1 MSRTIDQLAHDIVD
15 TYYARAGDGRLLVG
29 IAGPPGCGKSTIAN
43 PLTQRINSIL
53 RSRLGSSQAEEPIC
67 AVCVSLDGWHYTL
80 AELDAM
86 EDPVYAHR
94 WRGAAFTFNQPEYQK
109 FLEELKTP
117 SRPDSPT
124 TIPFPTFDHAI
135 KNPVLSPTP
144 ITSSDKI
151 ILIEGLY
158 TLLDIPG
165 WKKCSDMMDF
175 KVWVDVDEETAR
187 RRLVRRNFE
196 AGITADVE
204 SCAERVDAVDMKN
217 GEFVR
222 AHTTKPT
229 HVFVSVDGEVY

>member
-1 MSRTIDQLAHDIVD
+1 MSRTIEQLAHDIVD
-15 TYYARAGDGRLLVG
+15 AYYARAGDGRLLVG

-43 PLTQRINSIL
+43 PLTQHINSIL
-53 RSRLGSSQAEEPIC
+53 QSPHETAQAERSTS

-94 WRGAAFTFNQPEYQK
+94 WRGAAFTFNQSEYQK

-117 SRPDSPT
+117 SHPDTPA
-124 TIPFPTFDHAI
+124 TIPFSTFDHAI

-144 ITSSDKI
+144 ITSSDRI

-158 TLLDIPG
+158 TLLDIPD
-165 WKKCSDMMDF
+165 WKVCSDMMDF
-175 KVWVDVDEETAR
+175 KIWVDVDEETAR
-187 RRLVRRNFE
+187 RRLIKRNFE
-196 AGITADVE
+196 AGITADLE

-217 GEFVR
+217 GDFVR
-222 AHTTKPT
+222 AHTTEPT
-229 HVFVSVDGEVY
+229 HVFVSVDGQMY

>member
-15 TYYARAGDGRLLVG
+15 TYHARAGDTRLLVG

-53 RSRLGSSQAEEPIC
+53 HSAHSPSQAEESIS

-94 WRGAAFTFNQPEYQK
+94 WRGAAFSFNQPEYRK
-109 FLEELKTP
+109 FLEKLKTP
-117 SRPDSPT
+117 SHLGTPA

-144 ITSSDKI
+144 ITTSNKI
-151 ILIEGLY
+151 VLIEGLY

-165 WKKCSDMMDF
+165 WKDCSDMMDF

-187 RRLVRRNFE
+187 RRLVKRNFE

-222 AHTTKPT
+222 AHTIKPT